1 MVNPETKSLAEFYPM
16 VGGDGA
22 HSYAKN
28 SCHQRVVVDAT
39 KEMVKDAIV
48 DNLDL
53 KTMEIDASRTFKMVD
68 LGSSTGPNTF
78 IAVQNIIEA
87 EKYLAQHQNPSALEF
102 QVFFNDHYDNDF
114 NTLFKSLPPSRNY
127 FATGVPVFSVKEV
140 AEAYAVQFKNDM
152 ECFLNARAEEL
163 VGGGLMVIVISTLPN
178 EIPMSNTTE
187 GKIYDFL
194 GSCLIDLVKMGLI
207 SEEKVDSFN
216 FPLYYPTPKEFE
228 TIIGRNGLFTI
239 ERTNILAYAAMEKTF
254 SEEDSTSKIRAVFEG
269 LIKEHFG
276 NKVVDQI
283 FNHFTTKLLT
293 GNFLTIDD
301 LENHNKIDLFISLKR
316 IDDQLI

>member
-16 VGGDGA
+16 
-22 HSYAKN
+22 
-28 SCHQRVVVDAT
+28 RVVVDAT
-39 KEMVKDAIV
+39 KEMVKDAIA

-78 IAVQNIIEA
+78 IVVQNIIEA
-87 EKYLAQHQNPSALEF
+87 VEQKYLAQHQNPSALEF

-127 FATGVPVFSVKEV
+127 FATGVPGSFHSRLFPNSTLHFVYSSYALHWPSKVPEEIVDRKSPAWNKGSIQCTGFVKEV

-187 GKIYDFL
+187 G
-194 GSCLIDLVKMGLI
+194 
-207 SEEKVDSFN
+207 
-216 FPLYYPTPKEFE
+216 
-228 TIIGRNGLFTI
+228 RNGLFTI

-254 SEEDSTSKIRAVFEG
+254 SAVDSTSKIRAVFEG

-276 NKVVDQI
+276 NEVVNQI

-293 GNFLTIDD
+293 GNILTIDD

-316 IDDQLI
+316 NDHQLI

>member
-1 MVNPETKSLAEFYPM
+1 M

-22 HSYAKN
+22 RSYAKN

-39 KEMVKDAIV
+39 KEMVKDAIA
-48 DNLDL
+48 DNLEL

-87 EKYLAQHQNPSALEF
+87 VEQKYLAQHQNPSALEF

-127 FATGVPVFSVKEV
+127 FATGVPGSFHSRL
-140 AEAYAVQFKNDM
+140 FPN
-152 ECFLNARAEEL
+152 
-163 VGGGLMVIVISTLPN
+163 STLHFVYGDCN
-178 EIPMSNTTE
+178 IYC
-187 GKIYDFL
+187 KIYDLL
-194 GSCLIDLVKMGLI
+194 GSCLIDLVKMELI

-228 TIIGRNGLFTI
+228 TIIEINGLFTI

-254 SEEDSTSKIRAVFEG
+254 SAVDSTSKIRAVFEG

-276 NKVVDQI
+276 NEVVNQI

-293 GNFLTIDD
+293 GNILTIDD

-316 IDDQLI
+316 IDHQLI